1 MNSKGNTKFLVELAL
16 MVAIIIVMALTPLGY
31 IKTPGLSV
39 TLLTIPVTIGAVML
53 GPAGGAVCGAA
64 FGLTSF
70 YQTFGISAF
79 GSVLLTINPVGTFIT
94 TVVMRVL
101 EGWLTGLIFKALR
114 QSKHLAKASFYIAS
128 LACPLLNTLL
138 FMSSLV
144 IFFYNTEYIQG
155 FAQVFG
161 ATNPFMF
168 VIAFVGVQGAIEAV
182 ICFVVGSILTRTLYK
197 VLKAGGVKN
206 ESAKSVL

>member
-64 FGLTSF
+64 FGLT
-70 YQTFGISAF
+70 ISAF

-155 FAQVFG
+155 FAQAFG

>member
-1 MNSKGNTKFLVELAL
+1 
-16 MVAIIIVMALTPLGY
+16 
-31 IKTPGLSV
+31 
-39 TLLTIPVTIGAVML
+39 
-53 GPAGGAVCGAA
+53 
-64 FGLTSF
+64 
-70 YQTFGISAF
+70 
-79 GSVLLTINPVGTFIT
+79 
-94 TVVMRVL
+94 MRVL

-155 FAQVFG
+155 LAQAFG
-161 ATNPFMF
+161 VTNPFMF

>member
-1 MNSKGNTKFLVELAL
+1 M
-16 MVAIIIVMALTPLGY
+16 
-31 IKTPGLSV
+31 
-39 TLLTIPVTIGAVML
+39 
-53 GPAGGAVCGAA
+53 
-64 FGLTSF
+64 
-70 YQTFGISAF
+70 SAF
-79 GSVLLTINPVGTFIT
+79 GSVLLTINPFGTFIT

-114 QSKHLAKASFYIAS
+114 QSKHLTKASFYIAS

-144 IFFYNTEYIQG
+144 IFFYNTEYIQ
-155 FAQVFG
+155 AFG

>member
-155 FAQVFG
+155 FA
-161 ATNPFMF
+161 MF

>member
-39 TLLTIPVTIGAVML
+39 TLLTIPVTVGAVML

-94 TVVMRVL
+94 TF

-155 FAQVFG
+155 LAQAFG
-161 ATNPFMF
+161 VTNPFMF

>member
-70 YQTFGISAF
+70 YQTFGISTKPKPKRRRH
-79 GSVLLTINPVGTFIT
+79 SNL
-94 TVVMRVL
+94 
-101 EGWLTGLIFKALR
+101 
-114 QSKHLAKASFYIAS
+114 
-128 LACPLLNTLL
+128 
-138 FMSSLV
+138 
-144 IFFYNTEYIQG
+144 
-155 FAQVFG
+155 
-161 ATNPFMF
+161 
-168 VIAFVGVQGAIEAV
+168 
-182 ICFVVGSILTRTLYK
+182 
-197 VLKAGGVKN
+197 
-206 ESAKSVL
+206 

>member
-1 MNSKGNTKFLVELAL
+1 M
-16 MVAIIIVMALTPLGY
+16 
-31 IKTPGLSV
+31 
-39 TLLTIPVTIGAVML
+39 
-53 GPAGGAVCGAA
+53 
-64 FGLTSF
+64 
-70 YQTFGISAF
+70 SAF
-79 GSVLLTINPVGTFIT
+79 GSVLLTINPFGTFIT

-155 FAQVFG
+155 FAQAFG

>member
-79 GSVLLTINPVGTFIT
+79 GSVLLTINPVGTF
-94 TVVMRVL
+94 
-101 EGWLTGLIFKALR
+101 
-114 QSKHLAKASFYIAS
+114 YIAS

-155 FAQVFG
+155 FAQAFG